1 VQGEPLRRRL
11 LLLVA
16 AGVVP
21 LAAMAGISLLVLTQ
35 QQRLQAE
42 QAGREVTRALAT
54 AVDAELGR
62 SIAVLK
68 AVAISPALDTGDL
81 ARYHQ
86 TMRRLLVTRPDWVS
100 ITLADVTGQQLA
112 NTRVPFGEP
121 LPMVLDLPTHHETV
135 RTKEPLVGALLQ
147 SPLGAIALPV
157 RVPVVRDGVVRYVLT
172 AAVKPDAFV
181 DVLQR
186 QRLPA
191 DWVVSVFDG
200 KAQRVARSRRHAEF
214 LMQPPS
220 PSLADMIRRA
230 QDDQGSG
237 LTEALE
243 GDAIHT
249 AFTRSRATGWIVAI
263 GIPRA
268 AVEAGAWK
276 SFAAY
281 GGGLLLSLAVGAL
294 AAVLVGR
301 GIAEPMARLRAAA
314 QALGRRATLAVP
326 ETRILEI
333 REVGSA
339 LATAAAERA
348 AHEAEREELLLREQQ
363 ARAAAERASRAKDE
377 FLAML
382 GHELR
387 NPLGALSN
395 ASSLLQDPR
404 SEPELARRAQ
414 QIVVRQVEQLR
425 RLTDDLLDAGRAML
439 GKIVLHRAP
448 LDLAAASAGVLDTL
462 EAAGR
467 FASHDVRRELATAWV
482 DADFTRV
489 EQVVSNLV
497 GNALK
502 YTPARGTI
510 TVRVSPE
517 GHEAV
522 LTVADDGAGMPP
534 DLVGRVFEA
543 FVQGERDLDRAHGGL
558 GIGLTLVRRLAELHG
573 GSASAAS
580 PGPGNGSVFQ
590 VRFPSIA
597 APAASAEN
605 KTAQTSEMPR
615 DILIIEDNADAAAT
629 LRSLLQLAGHRVR
642 VARDGPE
649 GLEALKTRIPDVA
662 LIDLGL
668 PRIDGYE
675 VARRAREMIEGQPRP
690 MLIAVTGY
698 GLPEDRRRTLEAG
711 FDAHLVKPVDLAA
724 LRALLAQASAGSRSS
739 PGPR

>member
-1 VQGEPLRRRL
+1 VRPGEPLRRRL

-16 AGVVP
+16 AGVLP

-35 QQRLQAE
+35 QQRQQVE
-42 QAGREVTRALAT
+42 QTGLEVTRALAS

-62 SIAVLK
+62 SIAVLNGL
-68 AVAISPALDTGDL
+68 AIGPALDTGHL
-81 ARYHQ
+81 ARYHES
-86 TMRRLLVTRPDWVS
+86 MRRVLETRPDWIS
-100 ITLADVTGQQLA
+100 ITLADPTGQQLA
-112 NTRVPFGEP
+112 NTRLPFGNP
-121 LPMVLDLPTHHETV
+121 LPMVLDLPTHQEAV
-135 RTKEPLVGALLQ
+135 RTKQPLVGALLP
-147 SPLGAIALPV
+147 SPAGVIALPV
-157 RVPVVRDGVVRYVLT
+157 RVPVLRDGAVRYVLT

-181 DVLQR
+181 EVLQR
-186 QRLPA
+186 QRLPP

-214 LMQPPS
+214 LMQPPA
-220 PSLADMIRRA
+220 PSLADMIRRT
-230 QDDQGSG
+230 QGDEGSG

-243 GDAIHT
+243 GDAIYT

-268 AVEAGAWK
+268 AVDAGIWK

-281 GGGLLLSLAVGAL
+281 GGGLLLSLAIGAL

-314 QALGRRATLAVP
+314 QALGRRETLALP
-326 ETRILEI
+326 RTRILEI
-333 REVGSA
+333 HEVGAA
-339 LATAAAERA
+339 LNIAASERA
-348 AHEAEREELLLREQQ
+348 AHETEREELLLREQQ
-363 ARAAAERASRAKDE
+363 ARAAAERANRAKDE

-395 ASSLLQDPR
+395 ASWLLQDAR
-404 SEPELARRAQ
+404 SDPEAEKRARE
-414 QIVVRQVEQLR
+414 VVARQVEHLR

-439 GKIVLHRAP
+439 GKIVLHRQP
-448 LDLAAASAGVLDTL
+448 LDLAAATAGVLNTL
-462 EAAGR
+462 QAAGQGPVHR
-467 FASHDVRRELATAWV
+467 ISRQLEPVWV
-482 DADFTRV
+482 AADITRV
-489 EQVVSNLV
+489 EQIVSNLV

-502 YTPARGTI
+502 YTPVGGTI
-510 TVRVSPE
+510 TVRVARD

-522 LTVADDGAGMPP
+522 LTVADDGPGMPP
-534 DLVGRVFEA
+534 DLVGRVFEP

-558 GIGLTLVRRLAELHG
+558 GIGLSLVRRLAELHG

-580 PGPGNGSVFQ
+580 AGPGSGSVFQ
-590 VRFPSIA
+590 VRLPSIP
-597 APAASAEN
+597 APAAVVEKKAV
-605 KTAQTSEMPR
+605 QTSEEQR

-629 LRSLLQLAGHRVR
+629 LRSLLELAGHRVR
-642 VARDGPE
+642 IARDGQE
-649 GLEALKTRIPDVA
+649 GLEALKASRPDVA

-675 VARRAREMIEGQPRP
+675 VARRARAMADGEPRP
-690 MLIAVTGY
+690 VLIAVTGY

-724 LRALLAQASAGSRSS
+724 LRTLLARVSAE
-739 PGPR
+739 

>member
-1 VQGEPLRRRL
+1 MQGEPLRRRL
-11 LLLVA
+11 LLLAA
-16 AGVVP
+16 AGIVP
-21 LAAMAGISLLVLTQ
+21 LAAMAGLSLMALIA
-35 QQRLQAE
+35 QQREQAE
-42 QAGREVTRALAT
+42 RAGVEITRALAT

-68 AVAISPALDTGDL
+68 GVAIGPALDTGDL
-81 ARYHQ
+81 ARYYES
-86 TMRRLLVTRPDWVS
+86 MRRLLETRPDWIS
-100 ITLADVTGQQLA
+100 ITLADTTGQQLA
-112 NTRVPFGEP
+112 NTRLPFGET
-121 LPMVLDLPTHHETV
+121 LPMVLDLPSHQETV
-135 RTKEPLVGALLQ
+135 RTKEPLVGALLP
-147 SPLGAIALPV
+147 SPSGAIGLPV
-157 RVPVVRDGVVRYVLT
+157 RVPVLRDGAVRYVLT

-181 DVLQR
+181 EVLQR
-186 QRLPA
+186 QRLPP

-214 LMQPPS
+214 LMQPPA

-230 QDDQGSG
+230 QGDEGSG

-243 GDAIHT
+243 GDAIYT

-263 GIPRA
+263 GIPRSA
-268 AVEAGAWK
+268 IDASAWK

-281 GGGLLLSLAVGAL
+281 GGGLLLSLAIGAL

-348 AHEAEREELLLREQQ
+348 AHEAEREDLLQREQQ

-395 ASSLLQDPR
+395 ASLLLGNPQVDPD
-404 SEPELARRAQ
+404 SARRARE
-414 QIVVRQVEQLR
+414 VVARQVEQLR

-439 GKIVLHRAP
+439 GKIVLHRGP
-448 LDLAAASAGVLDTL
+448 LDLAAATAGVLDTL

-467 FASHDVRRELATAWV
+467 LASHDVRRELATVWV
-482 DADFTRV
+482 DADLTRV

-517 GHEAV
+517 GHDAV
-522 LTVADDGAGMPP
+522 LTVSDNGAGMPP
-534 DLVGRVFEA
+534 DLVGRVFEP
-543 FVQGERDLDRAHGGL
+543 FVQGERDLDRAYGGL
-558 GIGLTLVRRLAELHG
+558 GIGLTLVQRLADLHG

-580 PGPGNGSVFQ
+580 AGPGRGSEFQ
-590 VRFPSIA
+590 VRLPAIA
-597 APAASAEN
+597 APALSDEPKASDQPER
-605 KTAQTSEMPR
+605 PR

-642 VARDGPE
+642 VARDGQE
-649 GLEALKTRIPDVA
+649 GLEALKARRADVA

-675 VARRAREMIEGQPRP
+675 VARRAREMLEGQPRP
-690 MLIAVTGY
+690 LLIAVTGY

-724 LRALLAQASAGSRSS
+724 LRALLVQASGGPRSS
-739 PGPR
+739 PGPQ